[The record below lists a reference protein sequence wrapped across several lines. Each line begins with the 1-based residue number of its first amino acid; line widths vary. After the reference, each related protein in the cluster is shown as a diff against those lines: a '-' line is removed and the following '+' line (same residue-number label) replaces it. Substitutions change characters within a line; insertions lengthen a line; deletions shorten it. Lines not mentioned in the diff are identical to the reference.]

1 MSFGCGSSRGVGR
14 EASSVATKGQVAE
27 ASLPVSNTEK
37 LPTTAQ
43 EGSYERIQTNNIRS
57 ITLPIAPQQ
66 MRYMLFSSMD
76 THPKIPCALSRE
88 NKQDGYEVLGS
99 LFISMFFMLARVQQ
113 REPPEAPS
121 CQCGIYSGHALQI
134 VHPTPG
140 LQDNQWPVLYKKNG
154 QHQKGQSITNRNE
167 TRSSTGR

>member
-1 MSFGCGSSRGVGR
+1 MNIHLSSCSHCRQQHKAGDLGCLSGV
-14 EASSVATKGQVAE
+14 VAE
-27 ASLPVSNTEK
+27 WSGGRRAALRRRGAGSVGEPSRLQHGKASNDGPGRKLRTNT
-37 LPTTAQ
+37 
-43 EGSYERIQTNNIRS
+43 N
-57 ITLPIAPQQ
+57 QQ
-66 MRYMLFSSMD
+66 HSQ
-76 THPKIPCALSRE
+76 E

-134 VHPTPG
+134 VHPTPS